1 MKGEKS
7 HFESTPTVAIAY
19 GTDAHLKLRTNL
31 DEQSVIALQDFT
43 NFLHRWQFIPNPVDV
58 RSWIE
63 PRVLDAALR
72 GRGAVA
78 A

>member
-1 MKGEKS
+1 LLVLENPDLTTVG
-7 HFESTPTVAIAY
+7 FTPY

-31 DEQSVIALQDFT
+31 DEQSVGALQDFT